1 MTTRLE
7 PLHPDPWYLSL
18 QKQLQSRWLI
28 GLLLLGGIAGGGLT
42 LYRAL
47 SPSQTAQSQILTAAI
62 EQKSLPIT
70 FSANGTV
77 KPERTINVSPKTSG
91 VLKELL
97 VKEGDRVKAGEIL
110 ARMDNSNLQG
120 QLIQAQAQLTAAQ
133 ANLNKLLAGNRPQ
146 EIAQVQA
153 QLTAAQANLNKLL
166 AGNRPQEIAQVQAQL
181 TAAQAN
187 LNKLLAGN
195 RPQEIAQVQAQLT
208 AAQAN
213 LNKLLAGNRP
223 QEIAQTQAQLAAAQ
237 ASLQQAQINL
247 NQNQRLYDA
256 GAISQRDLDTSRTAY
271 ATAKAQVDQLQQVLN
286 LQKSGT
292 RTEEITQARA
302 QVEQFQQALK
312 LAQAGTRA
320 EDIAAARAQVEQF
333 QQALKL
339 AQAGTRAEDIAQAR
353 AQVEQFQQ
361 ALKLAQAGT
370 RAEDIAQARAQVEQF
385 QQALKLAQAGTRAED
400 IAQARAQVESARGAL
415 QTIQTQINDAAI
427 KAPFDGVVTKK
438 YADPGSFVTPTTA
451 GSNSEAAA
459 SNSIL
464 TLAATNQVV
473 AYLDEAKISRVQV
486 GAPVK
491 ITADAFGD
499 RTFTGTVSQVA
510 AQATTTQNVTSFEVR
525 VSLEPAAQQLLK
537 SGMSVEAQFQVGQLD
552 NAILAPSAA
561 IVRQQNGTTGVYVMG
576 DDNKPAFKPIQI
588 GITVGDRTQVKSGLT
603 GTEQVLISFPPGME
617 PQSDARSPLP
627 GMNRNNRNS
636 SRNSGN
642 TGNNSP
648 PPPAF

>member
-7 PLHPDPWYLSL
+7 PLNPDPWYQSL
-18 QKQLQSRWLI
+18 QKQLRWRWLI
-28 GLLLLGGIAGGGLT
+28 GLLLLGGIAGGGFT
-42 LYRAL
+42 LYRAK

-97 VKEGDRVKAGEIL
+97 VKEGDRVQAGQIL
-110 ARMDNSNLQG
+110 ARMDNSNFQG
-120 QLIQAQAQLTAAQ
+120 QLIQAQAQLAAAQANLDKLLAGNRPQEIAQAQAQLTAAQ

-146 EIAQVQA
+146 EIAQA
-153 QLTAAQANLNKLL
+153 
-166 AGNRPQEIAQVQAQL
+166 
-181 TAAQAN
+181 
-187 LNKLLAGN
+187 
-195 RPQEIAQVQAQLT
+195 
-208 AAQAN
+208 
-213 LNKLLAGNRP
+213 
-223 QEIAQTQAQLAAAQ
+223 QAQLAAAQ
-237 ASLQQAQINL
+237 ASLQQAELNM
-247 NQNQRLYDA
+247 NQNQRLYTA
-256 GAISQRDLDTSRTAY
+256 GAISQREFDTSRTAY
-271 ATAKAQVDQLQQVLN
+271 ATAKAQVDQLQQALN

-292 RTEEITQARA
+292 RTEEIAQARA

-312 LAQAGTRA
+312 LAQAGSRP
-320 EDIAAARAQVEQF
+320 EEIAQARAQVEQF

-339 AQAGTRAEDIAQAR
+339 AQAGSRPEEIAQAR

-370 RAEDIAQARAQVEQF
+370 RPEE
-385 QQALKLAQAGTRAED
+385 
-400 IAQARAQVESARGAL
+400 IAQARAQVESERGAL
-415 QTIQTQINDAAI
+415 QTIQTQINDTII
-427 KAPFDGVVTKK
+427 KALFDGVVTKK

-451 GSNSEAAA
+451 GSSSEGAA

-464 TLAATNQVV
+464 TLASTNQVV
-473 AYLDEAKISRVQV
+473 GYLDEAKISRVKV
-486 GAPVK
+486 GGPVK

-499 RTFTGTVSQVA
+499 RTFSGTVSQVA

-525 VSLEPAAQQLLK
+525 VSLEPAAQQLLR

-561 IVRQQNGTTGVYVMG
+561 IVRQQNGATGVYVMG
-576 DDNKPAFKPIQI
+576 EDNKPAFKPIKI
-588 GITVGDRTQVKSGLT
+588 GMTVGDRTEVKSGLT

-617 PQSDARSPLP
+617 PKSDARGPLP
-627 GMNRNNRNS
+627 GMNRSGNSS
-636 SRNSGN
+636 SRNRGN
-642 TGNNSP
+642 RGSSENSAP
-648 PPPAF
+648 PPPPQ

>member
-153 QLTAAQANLNKLL
+153 QLTAAQA
-166 AGNRPQEIAQVQAQL
+166 
-181 TAAQAN
+181 
-187 LNKLLAGN
+187 
-195 RPQEIAQVQAQLT
+195 
-208 AAQAN
+208 
-213 LNKLLAGNRP
+213 
-223 QEIAQTQAQLAAAQ
+223 
-237 ASLQQAQINL
+237 SLQQAQINL

-292 RTEEITQARA
+292 RTEE
-302 QVEQFQQALK
+302 
-312 LAQAGTRA
+312 
-320 EDIAAARAQVEQF
+320 
-333 QQALKL
+333 
-339 AQAGTRAEDIAQAR
+339 
-353 AQVEQFQQ
+353 
-361 ALKLAQAGT
+361 
-370 RAEDIAQARAQVEQF
+370 
-385 QQALKLAQAGTRAED
+385 

-561 IVRQQNGTTGVYVMG
+561 IVRQQNGATGVYVMG
-576 DDNKPAFKPIQI
+576 DD
-588 GITVGDRTQVKSGLT
+588 
-603 GTEQVLISFPPGME
+603 
-617 PQSDARSPLP
+617 SDILLR
-627 GMNRNNRNS
+627 
-636 SRNSGN
+636 
-642 TGNNSP
+642 
-648 PPPAF
+648 